1 MRFSPRLRLIT
12 HLPGRAST
20 SSVISLAAKRAV
32 LTGATGESRS
42 PSAAEGPPILLVHGI
57 HAAAWSYEWRNN
69 VDALAR
75 TNTVYTLDLLGF
87 GRSDRPAIRYS
98 ARLYISLISDFVS
111 RVIDEPCVLVASSL
125 SGAYAIVLAARDPHR
140 FPAVALIAPSGL
152 VRLNEPVGSGWRSGS
167 SRGRY
172 ADRRHRDVQRLVS
185 RPNLRRYLRNAYSND
200 ALVTRELVEIYYATS
215 HQRGARHA
223 PAAFLSGHLNIDV
236 RHALR
241 RLSQPALLVWGEQGS
256 IAPVEEFR
264 GFREIKRDFEI
275 SVLSPAGDLPH
286 DERAEDFNVIL
297 STWLNRLSLSSAPT
311 LRHAPWNARG
321 LAAHATALVDAA
333 GVRPTNASARAAP
346 SARAVRFYV
355 ASGLLDRPEGTG
367 TGATYGYRHL
377 LQLLSIK
384 IRQREGQSLDT
395 IRGEMRDVTGDA
407 LERKNRPVAGS
418 RSRFGRR

>member
-1 MRFSPRLRLIT
+1 MQENDEQPEGPWKKILLSGGALLGVAAAYNAFARKGVDKLVNLI
-12 HLPGRAST
+12 G
-20 SSVISLAAKRAV
+20 
-32 LTGATGESRS
+32 GEEGGFEWRDRRV
-42 PSAAEGPPILLVHGI
+42 AFTRQGEGPPILLIHGI
-57 HAAAWSYEWRNN
+57 HPSAWSYEWRNN
-69 VDALAR
+69 VDSLAR

-111 RVIDEPCVLVASSL
+111 RVIDAPTVLVASSL

-152 VRLNEPVGSGWRSGS
+152 VRQNEPVGIGGEA
-167 SRGRY
+167 GRF
-172 ADRRHRDVQRLVS
+172 AVETPIAGTAMFNALVS

-200 ALVTRELVEIYYATS
+200 ALVTRELVEIYYAAS

-264 GFREIKRDFEI
+264 GFRELKRDFEI

-311 LRHAPWNARG
+311 LNTLP
-321 LAAHATALVDAA
+321 
-333 GVRPTNASARAAP
+333 
-346 SARAVRFYV
+346 
-355 ASGLLDRPEGTG
+355 GTPADLPH
-367 TGATYGYRHL
+367 T
-377 LQLLSIK
+377 Q
-384 IRQREGQSLDT
+384 QRL
-395 IRGEMRDVTGDA
+395 
-407 LERKNRPVAGS
+407 
-418 RSRFGRR
+418 